1 MTASM
6 TPEHRLA
13 ASRARLA
20 SALREPAWLILLQRW
35 AQARATPQANVPPSA
50 ARNKPTVAD
59 GDRAAC
65 EGARADPQGA

>member
-20 SALREPAWLILLQRW
+20 SALQEPAWLILLQRW
-35 AQARATPQANVPPSA
+35 AQARATPKTQEPPSA
-50 ARNKPTVAD
+50 ARDKATVAD
-59 GDRAAC
+59 GDRVASKC
-65 EGARADPQGA
+65 VRADPDGA